1 MNPTLRATLERIA
14 ASLLIA
20 LPVTIALLF
29 VMTQLIL
36 PSDQDRIV
44 TRMIQNIE
52 LQRAVPP
59 PLPAQI
65 QVFELRPPVEIKPAP
80 TEAVSIAEDLPQD
93 QVQTSNESPQGNA
106 PAHVV
111 DWWAAARKL
120 TQEAGEEEFK
130 RWMLEQGYE
139 QYVSIMQGSMPITNS
154 VRGTL
159 PPSEEEAT
167 GYMNSF
173 GDLEFKISENCVM
186 QTQVSARFDFSD
198 FGRNLPMRVTC
209 KQPKKV
215 EYSFDRYDRK

>member
-1 MNPTLRATLERIA
+1 MRIA
-14 ASLLIA
+14 ASVLIA

-36 PSDQDRIV
+36 PGDQDRIV

-52 LQRAVPP
+52 LQRDVPP

-65 QVFELRPPVEIKPAP
+65 QVFERPPPVEIKRPPA
-80 TEAVSIAEDLPQD
+80 EVVLNAQDAPQD
-93 QVQTSNESPQGNA
+93 QDQTSNASPQENA

-120 TQEAGEEEFK
+120 TQEAGEEEFQ
-130 RWMLEQGYE
+130 RWMLEQGYV
-139 QYVSIMQGSMPITNS
+139 QYVSVMQGSMPITNS

-159 PPSEEEAT
+159 PPSKEEET

-209 KQPKKV
+209 TQPKKV

>member
-1 MNPTLRATLERIA
+1 MNPTRYAVQRRIA
-14 ASLLIA
+14 ASALIA

-36 PSDQDRIV
+36 PSNQDRIV

-52 LQRAVPP
+52 FQRAVPP

-65 QVFELRPPVEIKPAP
+65 QVFELPPPVEIKPAP
-80 TEAVSIAEDLPQD
+80 TEAISTAEDVPKD
-93 QVQTSNESPQGNA
+93 EVQTSNESLQEDA
-106 PAHVV
+106 PAHII
-111 DWWAAARKL
+111 DWWAEARRL
-120 TQEAGEEEFK
+120 TQESGEEEFK
-130 RWMLEQGYE
+130 RWMLEQGYVR
-139 QYVSIMQGSMPITNS
+139 YVSVMQGSMPITNS

-159 PPSEEEAT
+159 PPSQEEAT

-186 QTQVSARFDFSD
+186 QTQVAARFDFSD